1 MKRFSAYF
9 KLQLKRYLRAYP
21 WVIAV
26 TLILVLG
33 VAATLG
39 VVIESN
45 TSSESSEKIKIGVV
59 GDYSDSYFKTGITAL
74 ENLDTSRLSIDLV
87 RCNSEDDAKVKLSN
101 DTISA
106 YVLVPEGFVESVL
119 NGENKSLKYVMN
131 ESSSSIGA
139 VLSAEAVKTVTNMIT
154 KTQTGITAA
163 AQYCY
168 DTNNTENM
176 SDKNKEMNI
185 MYINLVFSRSNTAQV
200 ENIGLKDG
208 LNSASYYFCG
218 IATLF
223 LLLFGIAFCPL
234 LAKKNLSFNWLL
246 SSKGAGV
253 TGIVLGEFLSFV
265 LFSVATVLIVAFIV
279 GVCGS
284 FVNFEDI
291 GIVNINIQSMLV
303 LWLNVIPAVAAVC
316 AVQYFLYEITSGIIS
331 GVLVQFVAAAGLG
344 YISGCFYP
352 DYFFP
357 QAIRTV
363 AFYLPSGAAFSS
375 VRSALA
381 LGTPS
386 IGTALCVAYAV
397 VFVILALLIRRRK
410 LSHI

>member
-59 GDYSDSYFKTGITAL
+59 GDYSDNYFKTGITAL

-119 NGENKSLKYVMN
+119 NGENKSLKYVMK

-176 SDKNKEMNI
+176 WDKNKEMNI

-218 IATLF
+218 IVTLF
-223 LLLFGIAFCPL
+223 LLLFRHSL
-234 LAKKNLSFNWLL
+234 LSF
-246 SSKGAGV
+246 A
-253 TGIVLGEFLSFV
+253 
-265 LFSVATVLIVAFIV
+265 
-279 GVCGS
+279 C
-284 FVNFEDI
+284 
-291 GIVNINIQSMLV
+291 
-303 LWLNVIPAVAAVC
+303 
-316 AVQYFLYEITSGIIS
+316 
-331 GVLVQFVAAAGLG
+331 
-344 YISGCFYP
+344 
-352 DYFFP
+352 
-357 QAIRTV
+357 
-363 AFYLPSGAAFSS
+363 
-375 VRSALA
+375 
-381 LGTPS
+381 
-386 IGTALCVAYAV
+386 
-397 VFVILALLIRRRK
+397 
-410 LSHI
+410 